1 MTDEDSASD
10 KHHYVHQEDNVIAR
24 VDTFDND
31 DDDVLISVTF
41 DGNDHPHSAEVF
53 SMDQVKFLHDRLG
66 RILDDA

>member
-1 MTDEDSASD
+1 MRMAENAERE

-24 VDTFDND
+24 VDTFD

-53 SMDQVKFLHDRLG
+53 SMEQVAFLHDRLG
-66 RILDDA
+66 RILGDD